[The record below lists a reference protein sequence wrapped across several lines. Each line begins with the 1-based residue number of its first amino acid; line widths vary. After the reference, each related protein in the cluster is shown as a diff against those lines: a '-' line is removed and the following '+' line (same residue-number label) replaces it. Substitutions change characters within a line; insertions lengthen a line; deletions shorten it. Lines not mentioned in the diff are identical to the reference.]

1 MRHNSVR
8 TKRNVN
14 AEQALSGAIVNA
26 RRSPGAPIREQQS
39 GRIDRRRLSRVALAD
54 NRVFTAKRGAR
65 PSKVRVT
72 ILVDASSSMRGLP
85 SWTAE
90 AQKLGISTINLAA
103 QTCRNLAGATDQL
116 DWVTANAVAFTTG
129 GAGVLM
135 GPLWKT
141 GEDHEQIDKR
151 LNVIRMGGT
160 EEGYALAMAADDLK
174 DTLQPGE
181 QPLVIILSDGGPS
194 EPAHVKWVV
203 QRMKEDGI
211 PTVSV
216 ALTQS
221 AEQPLM
227 YGKENVVTYNDN
239 PRALAKAMA
248 RVIGRVL

>member
-1 MRHNSVR
+1 MRHNAVR
-8 TKRNVN
+8 TRRNVK
-14 AEQALSGAIVNA
+14 AEQALSAAIVTG
-26 RRSPGAPIREQQS
+26 RRSPGAPLREQQS

-54 NRVFTAKRGAR
+54 NRVFTAKRGQR

-85 SWTAE
+85 SYTPE
-90 AQKLGISTINLAA
+90 AMEVGLSTINIAA
-103 QTCRNLAGATDQL
+103 QTCRDLAGATDQL

-141 GEDHEQIDKR
+141 GEDHEQIEKR

-174 DTLQPGE
+174 EALQPGE
-181 QPLVIILSDGGPS
+181 QALVIILSDGGPS

-203 QRMKEDGI
+203 ERMAEDNI
-211 PTVSV
+211 PVVSV

-227 YGKENVVTYNDN
+227 YGKDNVVTYNNN